1 MNHDQLA
8 QLAQRIAD
16 GTATAADISLYN
28 ELLSNVEA
36 GEGWDEGELG
46 DRMATEKLLRRRI
59 YQHAGIRRNLLRSVL
74 VKTSVA
80 AAVAVL
86 VVFTGIKFWK
96 TGSRQTDSDKL
107 LTGKAM
113 VPGSNRAVLTLSN
126 GESVVLDSAGNRVMQ
141 RGSATIHLRNGE
153 VVYNNTTS
161 QQQAF
166 NVLTTPAGGQYQLVL
181 PDGTKVW
188 LNAASSLR
196 FPAGF
201 DGKERRVELSGEAY
215 FEVAQDTKMPFV
227 VQSGDKQVQVLGTH
241 FNLMAYQ
248 EEPSTDVTLLEGVV
262 KVIHRADTALLK
274 PGQQAKLADARR
286 IQLVPHADTEK
297 IIAWKNGFFSL
308 NGEGTEVVMRQLARW
323 YNAEIVYAGKVP
335 DLKFEGSIKR
345 SYELADVLAIL
356 EESGIHFKIDGRKII
371 VLPA

>member
-1 MNHDQLA
+1 
-8 QLAQRIAD
+8 
-16 GTATAADISLYN
+16 
-28 ELLSNVEA
+28 
-36 GEGWDEGELG
+36 
-46 DRMATEKLLRRRI
+46 
-59 YQHAGIRRNLLRSVL
+59 
-74 VKTSVA
+74 
-80 AAVAVL
+80 
-86 VVFTGIKFWK
+86 
-96 TGSRQTDSDKL
+96 
-107 LTGKAM
+107 
-113 VPGSNRAVLTLSN
+113 
-126 GESVVLDSAGNRVMQ
+126 MQ